1 MHVLKEDS
9 GRGNMS
15 KGTCALRWEDTQ
27 LLWALQG
34 QWARYNGQGT

>member
-1 MHVLKEDS
+1 MYVLKEGS

-15 KGTCALRWEDTQ
+15 KGTCTLHWEDTQ

-34 QWARYNGQGT
+34 QWAR